1 MGISIITGLR
11 GFDKEERT
19 MWPFGMSRREM
30 ESFLRENSD
39 GLISILL
46 DAYGMTVDE
55 IVTEHMSEEAQDWAG
70 DYWEAC

>member
-1 MGISIITGLR
+1 MGVSIITGLR

-19 MWPFGMSRREM
+19 MWPFGMTRREM
-30 ESFLRENSD
+30 ESFLREYSD
-39 GLISILL
+39 ELISILL

-55 IVTEHMSEEAQDWAG
+55 IVTEHMAEEAEAWTA

>member
-1 MGISIITGLR
+1 
-11 GFDKEERT
+11 